1 MAEVQEQIVVELV
14 DPVVAVTDLHQVV
27 VVDRLEQQTLE
38 AAVAVE
44 LIQNQVLVELDRD
57 WETTTTWCRSVT
69 TSS

>member
-1 MAEVQEQIVVELV
+1 VVAEVQEQIVAELV

-44 LIQNQVLVELDRD
+44 LIQNQVLVEQVDQA
-57 WETTTTWCRSVT
+57 
-69 TSS
+69 